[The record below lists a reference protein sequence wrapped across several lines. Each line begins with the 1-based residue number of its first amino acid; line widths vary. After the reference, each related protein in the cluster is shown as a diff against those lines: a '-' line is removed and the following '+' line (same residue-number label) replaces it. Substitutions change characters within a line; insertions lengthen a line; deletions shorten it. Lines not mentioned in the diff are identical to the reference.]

1 MWGVPTFISGDEAVF
16 VRIMDRAPEGTDQKL
31 SRDTIERLVNVLD
44 SWPNLN
50 EFKHTSIK
58 R

>member
-1 MWGVPTFISGDEAVF
+1 
-16 VRIMDRAPEGTDQKL
+16 L

>member
-1 MWGVPTFISGDEAVF
+1 
-16 VRIMDRAPEGTDQKL
+16 MDRAPEGTDPDL
-31 SRDTIERLVNVLD
+31 SRDTIERIVKLLN